1 MNELL
6 KCPFCGSEGKLRY
19 DDLDHHYIV
28 QCSSCDAC
36 MQYGYKSKELAIRL
50 WNTRHQELKPL
61 ELNEL
66 SLMADEI
73 RLGPKDEVTFKI
85 SQGTRL
91 ALNSRLQQ
99 FIENVC
105 FRFGV
110 KGD

>member
-1 MNELL
+1 MQEL
-6 KCPFCGSEGKLRY
+6 KPCPFCGSEPEKLTGMGEY
-19 DDLDHHYIV
+19 WIK
-28 QCSSCDAC
+28 CPMCDASC
-36 MQYGYKSKELAIRL
+36 AMTSSAESCIKA

-110 KGD
+110 KGG